1 MRASVELTVGQ
12 KLIISSEGAMDKEDK
27 LGTFDSDTSLDPDA
41 AELLK
46 DLDDDD
52 EEEEYSE
59 EELSGVSSPSL
70 ARVISVSSDSLVGL
84 QTVGYVPLNSEASG
98 ESDDTSEGMSAKS
111 EAEGS
116 EDVDESAPE
125 KSAEGG
131 SFKSIETIPAINSGV
146 STKSSIKPFKSSGEK
161 EKHSHEKPS
170 ITVKTID
177 KPETVVKVE
186 GSEPK
191 EEPKEE
197 PKKSLGE
204 SGQRSAV
211 TPPPPPPSASMMTK
225 SRILREG
232 EQAYTEDQ
240 LKEMLAGGKN
250 DDAPD
255 LAALKTGDNR
265 WYAEIFNE
273 DYLRT
278 IPKSEPRQTRRE
290 ANFIVDR
297 LGLEPG
303 ARVLDLAC
311 GTGRH
316 TIQLAKK
323 GYDMVGLDFS
333 MVMLKRALANAQ
345 AEKQVIKFIHGD
357 MQKLSFKAIFDAVY
371 CVQTSFGYFDDYR
384 NFKVLQ
390 GIFRALKP
398 GGVFLI
404 EVTNRDFIVDD
415 LPLRLWWKGKDCKLL
430 EEIDLEYLTGIL
442 KVKRS
447 FVFDDPS
454 RAPWEQNINIRLYTA
469 NELRALL
476 MRAGFSVVELSG
488 DYSHPGAFFGA
499 TSPRIIYIAEKPIK

>member
-1 MRASVELTVGQ
+1 
-12 KLIISSEGAMDKEDK
+12 MDKEDK
-27 LGTFDSDTSLDPDA
+27 LGTFESETSLDPDA

-46 DLDDDD
+46 DLDDD
-52 EEEEYSE
+52 EEEESYSE
-59 EELSGVSSPSL
+59 EALSGMSRPSL

-84 QTVGYVPLNSEASG
+84 QTVGEVPLGEDSSSEEAAVTASSTGEEELESISEKGEESAGAKSLEYVP
-98 ESDDTSEGMSAKS
+98 
-111 EAEGS
+111 
-116 EDVDESAPE
+116 V
-125 KSAEGG
+125 
-131 SFKSIETIPAINSGV
+131 INADQFPK
-146 STKSSIKPFKSSGEK
+146 TSIKPFKSSVSVK
-161 EKHSHEKPS
+161 QVEKPEDGAS
-170 ITVKTID
+170 V
-177 KPETVVKVE
+177 PEV
-186 GSEPK
+186 K
-191 EEPKEE
+191 EEAKPALEE
-197 PKKSLGE
+197 KKGVMD

-211 TPPPPPPSASMMTK
+211 APPPPPMPTASMVSK
-225 SRILREG
+225 ARILREG
-232 EQAYTEDQ
+232 EQAYTEEQ
-240 LKEMLAGGKN
+240 IKSMLAGGKN
-250 DDAPD
+250 DEAPD
-255 LAALKTGDNR
+255 LAALKTSDNH
-265 WYAEIFNE
+265 WYAEVFNE

-278 IPKSEPRQTRRE
+278 IPKSEPRQTLRE
-290 ANFIVDR
+290 ASFIVDR

-345 AEKQVIKFIHGD
+345 AEKQIIKFIHGD

-371 CVQTSFGYFDDYR
+371 CVQTSFGYFDDIR

-390 GIFRALKP
+390 GIFRALKQ

-404 EVTNRDFIVDD
+404 EVVNRDFIVDD

-430 EEIDLEYLTGIL
+430 EEIDLEHMTGIL

-476 MRAGFSVVELSG
+476 MRAGFNVVELSG

-499 TSPRIIYIAEKPIK
+499 TSPKIIFVAEKPSQ